1 MTISAKFCRVSCRF
15 LPPPSQNKSQV
26 CSATSPR
33 VPLWTATS
41 HTHTHTLASQC
52 THTQIGKSTHTQT
65 GESTHTPPPTD
76 WQVNTHLHSGK
87 STHTHT
93 PVEMPRREWL
103 ASFLQRR
110 LIYRSATVGCEC
122 VRFSVLASFLGKWSV
137 VLILEHETARSPEPG
152 AKVPRGRSRFPSE
165 PECPRPAP
173 PRRLRSRPFPG
184 GRRPPPAAAS

>member
-1 MTISAKFCRVSCRF
+1 MNPVAEAVQEGCLAFYENSGKRELKMTISAKFCRVSCRF

-87 STHTHT
+87 STHTHGKSTHTHRMASQHTHT
-93 PVEMPRREWL
+93 PLWKCPEENGWPHFCKGGLSTDQQLL
-103 ASFLQRR
+103 AVNVSDFQ
-110 LIYRSATVGCEC
+110 
-122 VRFSVLASFLGKWSV
+122 F
-137 VLILEHETARSPEPG
+137 
-152 AKVPRGRSRFPSE
+152 
-165 PECPRPAP
+165 
-173 PRRLRSRPFPG
+173 
-184 GRRPPPAAAS
+184 